1 MKHGGEREG
10 RAEREERERKEEGGG
25 GEGREEER
33 KRMAYSPSF
42 NLPYRSRTE
51 TLGRSPPTSML
62 YCRRS
67 YKASIL
73 HWKRGTAYTACETS
87 CDTRST
93 LCSTVI

>member
-10 RAEREERERKEEGGG
+10 RDKREERERREEGRK
-25 GEGREEER
+25 EREEER
-33 KRMAYSPSF
+33 KKMAYSPSF
-42 NLPYRSRTE
+42 YLPYRSRME